1 MSVPILVYARQY
13 EEKARSACSAFLQPT
28 KTENHRPLILLHNL
42 MEDEQKV
49 KVNKNESESAQPDGG
64 WAKSES
70 EKMKVKVHDLIM
82 IMIEDGQQKEMLTLT
97 Q

>member
-1 MSVPILVYARQY
+1 MMSVPILVYARQY

-49 KVNKNESESAQPDGG
+49 KVNE
-64 WAKSES
+64 
-70 EKMKVKVHDLIM
+70 MKVKVHTLIM
-82 IMIEDGQQKEMLTLT
+82 IMIEDGQQKEMFTLT

>member
-1 MSVPILVYARQY
+1 MMSVPILVYARQY

-49 KVNKNESESAQPDGG
+49 KVNEMKVKVHNLMEDEQKVKVKKNESESAQ
-64 WAKSES
+64 
-70 EKMKVKVHDLIM
+70 
-82 IMIEDGQQKEMLTLT
+82 
-97 Q
+97 

>member
-1 MSVPILVYARQY
+1 MMSVPILVYARQY

-49 KVNKNESESAQPDGG
+49 KVK
-64 WAKSES
+64 
-70 EKMKVKVHDLIM
+70 KMKVKVHNL
-82 IMIEDGQQKEMLTLT
+82 IMIEDGQQKEMFTLT

>member
-1 MSVPILVYARQY
+1 MMSVPILVYARQY

-49 KVNKNESESAQPDGG
+49 KVT
-64 WAKSES
+64 
-70 EKMKVKVHDLIM
+70 KMKVKVYNLIM
-82 IMIEDGQQKEMLTLT
+82 ITIEDEQKEKFTLT

>member
-1 MSVPILVYARQY
+1 MMSVPILVYARQY

-49 KVNKNESESAQPDGG
+49 KVK
-64 WAKSES
+64 
-70 EKMKVKVHDLIM
+70 KMKVKVHNLM
-82 IMIEDGQQKEMLTLT
+82 EDEQKVKVKK
-97 Q
+97 

>member
-1 MSVPILVYARQY
+1 MMSVPILVYARQY

-49 KVNKNESESAQPDGG
+49 KVK
-64 WAKSES
+64 
-70 EKMKVKVHDLIM
+70 KMKVKVHNLMEDEQKVKVTKMKVKVYNLIM
-82 IMIEDGQQKEMLTLT
+82 ITIEDEQKEKFTLT

>member
-1 MSVPILVYARQY
+1 MMSVPILVYARQY

-49 KVNKNESESAQPDGG
+49 KVNEMKVKVHNLMEDEQKVKVKKNESESAQPDGG
-64 WAKSES
+64 
-70 EKMKVKVHDLIM
+70 
-82 IMIEDGQQKEMLTLT
+82 
-97 Q
+97 